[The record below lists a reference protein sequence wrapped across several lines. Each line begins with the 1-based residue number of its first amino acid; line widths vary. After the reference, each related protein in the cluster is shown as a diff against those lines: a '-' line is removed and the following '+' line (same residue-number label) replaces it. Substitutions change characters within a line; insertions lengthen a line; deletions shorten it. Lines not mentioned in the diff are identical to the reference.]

1 MYIIKNA
8 LVSIKRNK
16 GRNILIGII
25 VMVVAAS
32 ATVTLAIRN
41 AANNLVDAYENKYDV
56 EATLSVNRSSVM
68 QSMQSGTDNMED
80 NIDKWNNITAPT
92 IEEINNYGDSE
103 YVSSYY
109 YTEQVGMNGSGISA
123 ATDEIQKTET
133 DTTTTKFSS
142 GAKPGMPGGNQ
153 SSSST
158 TTTTH
163 SEKITTL
170 ATNGDFSVVGY
181 STLDGMSD
189 FISGNYTIT
198 DGEIST
204 DFNSYSCV
212 ISQELATLNNLSVG
226 NTITL
231 VNPNNTKKT
240 YELTITGIYTDNTE
254 ESNTMDKMYS
264 NSANKIITNITVVNA
279 MVSDDANLVTTITPT
294 YILTSKDAIDAFTT
308 EVNDKGLSDYYT
320 VTTNLDTVSEQTEA
334 ITNISNFAL
343 TFLIITLIIGGVV
356 LLVINMINV
365 RERKYEIG
373 VLRTIGM
380 KKSLVISQFVIELVI
395 VSFIGLILGAG
406 VGSLCS
412 VSVANSLL
420 ASEVDKATTD
430 TENIASN
437 FGHGPGDNNEQ
448 GEMPNK
454 LNGVAKVSQV
464 TDINAAV
471 DFKVL
476 AELLAIGLGLTL
488 ISSASAMISIA
499 NFRPL
504 TILKERS

>member
-1 MYIIKNA
+1 
-8 LVSIKRNK
+8 
-16 GRNILIGII
+16 
-25 VMVVAAS
+25 
-32 ATVTLAIRN
+32 
-41 AANNLVDAYENKYDV
+41 
-56 EATLSVNRSSVM
+56 
-68 QSMQSGTDNMED
+68 
-80 NIDKWNNITAPT
+80 
-92 IEEINNYGDSE
+92 
-103 YVSSYY
+103 
-109 YTEQVGMNGSGISA
+109 MNGSGISA

-279 MVSDDANLVTTITPT
+279 MVSDDANLVTTITAK

-320 VTTNLDTVSEQTEA
+320 VTTNLDTISEQTEA

-343 TFLIITLIIGGVV
+343 TFLIINL
-356 LLVINMINV
+356 INV

-430 TENIASN
+430 IENIA
-437 FGHGPGDNNEQ
+437 
-448 GEMPNK
+448 
-454 LNGVAKVSQV
+454 
-464 TDINAAV
+464 
-471 DFKVL
+471 
-476 AELLAIGLGLTL
+476 
-488 ISSASAMISIA
+488 
-499 NFRPL
+499 R
-504 TILKERS
+504 